1 MEYRKRDN
9 DITQM
14 SNKMPFYKNFMAKIL
29 SEKILIQYLFKI
41 HNGHDTIPTQ
51 WDIPHWGSRQQQL
64 LK

>member
-29 SEKILIQYLFKI
+29 SEKILSQYLFKI
-41 HNGHDTIPTQ
+41 HNGHNAIPTQ
-51 WDIPHWGSRQQQL
+51 WDIPHWGRTQHQL

>member
-1 MEYRKRDN
+1 
-9 DITQM
+9 M

-51 WDIPHWGSRQQQL
+51 WDIPHWGSTQYQL